1 MSTPDQVDMLI
12 FPLSD
17 RFRTLTDHGRFV
29 RVSVADSNCSPGHK
43 KTPNLVGGFKF
54 QISFPHLMMIDKHFL
69 GQLNSNNTVTAL
81 VFPKVESS

>member
-1 MSTPDQVDMLI
+1 M
-12 FPLSD
+12 
-17 RFRTLTDHGRFV
+17 
-29 RVSVADSNCSPGHK
+29 ADSCESLSPIPIAHPGIK
-43 KTPNLVGGFKF
+43 KTLKEPNLVGGFKF